1 MIYKYDF
8 LIIGAGVAGMSYAL
22 KVARAKKGSVCL
34 ICKTSLDEANTSF
47 AQGGVASVT
56 NLAVDNFDKHIED
69 TMIAGDYISD
79 RAAVEQVVRC
89 APEQI
94 RELVGWGVNFD
105 KKDDGTFDLHREG
118 GHSEFRILHH
128 ADDTGAEIQRGLM
141 EAVRACP
148 DITVKENHFAVEII
162 TQHHLGVRVTRRSPH
177 IQCYG
182 AYVLAP
188 SGAVD
193 TYLSKVTV
201 LCTGGCGAVY
211 LTTSNP
217 VIATGDGIA
226 MAYRA
231 KATVADME
239 FVQFHPTVLHNPKET
254 HPAYLI
260 TEAMR
265 GYGGI
270 LKLPNGETFME
281 KYDERL
287 SLAPRDIVARAIDKE
302 MKIHGLDHV
311 CLDVTHKPAEETRHH
326 FPNIYQKC
334 LSMGI
339 DITTDY
345 IPVRP
350 AAHYMCGGIK
360 VDLNGQSS
368 IERLYA
374 LGECSCTGLHG
385 GNRLASNSLIEAV
398 VYADAAAKDSLKH
411 VDLYDFNDRVL
422 EWNDEGTMTNE
433 EKVLITQ
440 SVKEVNQ
447 IMSNYVGIVRSDLR
461 LHRAWDRLDMLYEE
475 TERLFKRVKAS
486 KDICELRNMI
496 NVGYLITRFALE
508 RKESR
513 GLHYTIDYP
522 VHAYDKRQEETAV
535 KSQQMSEET
544 LQEAMRVMAA
554 NRGKGDEPKVGIFW
568 YNIAQKELFGV
579 VAHKHSDYD
588 KPNARGGLITSSE
601 MHEDVWKKEFHKQKY
616 KKNGVGP
623 FKGEYQWKTRGRVFY
638 SPAED
643 QYIIAVGT
651 WIDEHSEALDL
662 IYEEFDLPKEK
673 TILDKAPHWD
683 LGQTWND

>member
-1 MIYKYDF
+1 MHLSGSFRYFSLILMETLSVISNFYIPLQCFKVQTMVYKYDF

-22 KVARAKKGSVCL
+22 KVARAKKGSVCI

-79 RAAVEQVVRC
+79 RAAVEQVVRK

-94 RELVGWGVNFD
+94 RELVEWGVNFD
-105 KKDDGTFDLHREG
+105 RKDDGTFDLHREG

-141 EAVRACP
+141 AAVRACP

-162 TQHHLGVRVTRRSPH
+162 TQHHLGAKVTRRTPY
-177 IQCYG
+177 INCYG
-182 AYVLAP
+182 AYVLNP
-188 SGAVD
+188 DERVD
-193 TYLSKVTV
+193 TYLSKVT
-201 LCTGGCGAVY
+201 LMCTGGCGAVY
-211 LTTSNP
+211 QTTTNP
-217 VIATGDGIA
+217 VIATGDGEA
-226 MAYRA
+226 MVYRA
-231 KATVADME
+231 KGTVQDME
-239 FVQFHPTVLHNPKET
+239 FVQFHPTALYSPGET
-254 HPAYLI
+254 HPAFLI

-270 LKLPNGETFME
+270 LRLPNGESFME

-311 CLDVTHKPAEETRHH
+311 CLDVTHKNAEETRHH
-326 FPNIYQKC
+326 FPNIYHKC
-334 LSMGI
+334 LTMGI

-360 VDLNGQSS
+360 VDLNGQTS
-368 IERLYA
+368 IDRLSA
-374 LGECSCTGLHG
+374 IGECSCTGLHG

-398 VYADAAAKDSLKH
+398 VYADAAARHSLDH
-411 VDLYDFNDRVL
+411 VDLYDWNEQVP

-440 SVKEVNQ
+440 SVKEVGE

-461 LHRAWDRLDMLYEE
+461 LHRAWVRLDTLYEE
-475 TERLFKRVKAS
+475 TEQLFKRVRATR
-486 KDICELRNMI
+486 DICELRNMI

-513 GLHYTIDYP
+513 GLHYTVDYP
-522 VHAYDKRQEETAV
+522 VHAYDK
-535 KSQQMSEET
+535 
-544 LQEAMRVMAA
+544 
-554 NRGKGDEPKVGIFW
+554 
-568 YNIAQKELFGV
+568 
-579 VAHKHSDYD
+579 
-588 KPNARGGLITSSE
+588 
-601 MHEDVWKKEFHKQKY
+601 
-616 KKNGVGP
+616 
-623 FKGEYQWKTRGRVFY
+623 
-638 SPAED
+638 
-643 QYIIAVGT
+643 
-651 WIDEHSEALDL
+651 
-662 IYEEFDLPKEK
+662 
-673 TILDKAPHWD
+673 
-683 LGQTWND
+683 